1 MSKSITL
8 SCGIKITDN
17 RELNLGF
24 MIENIDTKHRTTLCY
39 SKNVGFYLNITSSW
53 LVDSD
58 INSYIDEIET
68 MEQALIEAKQSFA
81 TNKKE

>member
-17 RELNLGF
+17 RELSLGF
-24 MIENIDTKHRTTLCY
+24 MIENINTKHRTTLCY
-39 SKNVGFYLNITSSW
+39 SKKLGFYLNLTSSW
-53 LVDSD
+53 LVDND
-58 INSYIDEIET
+58 ISSYVDEIET
-68 MEQALIEAKQSFA
+68 MKQALIEAKESFA